1 MKDGED
7 KGVDR
12 SKGVEEGRNLNSGN
26 AGVMKTPATREKR
39 QASRDSA
46 TVQPPGGQE
55 EDLGK
60 GDNERDMPHDK
71 RDARPDAEHRDEVER
86 LDVKH

>member
-1 MKDGED
+1 MIGQRAWRKGEISTQ
-7 KGVDR
+7 GTH
-12 SKGVEEGRNLNSGN
+12 
-26 AGVMKTPATREKR
+26 GVMKTPATREKR